1 MTRDKIHLWRSA
13 TAFFLAALLSACSG
27 VDIDQAKQLANAGVT
42 TSTRLQSEAKSTA
55 AYMGSWREG
64 RVFLAVLNEG
74 DLNLKLKS
82 DGSDIADLA
91 KLLKKRADAL
101 GALSNTY
108 KAFQELAVYDAAG
121 NTEAAAANLF
131 DRAP

>member
-1 MTRDKIHLWRSA
+1 
-13 TAFFLAALLSACSG
+13 
-27 VDIDQAKQLANAGVT
+27 
-42 TSTRLQSEAKSTA
+42 
-55 AYMGSWREG
+55 
-64 RVFLAVLNEG
+64 VLNEG